1 MTLEN
6 DVINAF
12 AMVFVDCKYKK
23 LILFHEKFYSYN
35 FPILY
40 LTKSFEFCKNKLQS
54 MPNFFLLRPLPYS
67 LKNTLRLQ
75 HVGIHCNVLMY
86 C

>member
-12 AMVFVDCKYKK
+12 VMVFVDCKYKK
-23 LILFHEKFYSYN
+23 LILFHAKFYSYN

-40 LTKSFEFCKNKLQS
+40 LPKSFEFCKKYLIQ
-54 MPNFFLLRPLPYS
+54 
-67 LKNTLRLQ
+67 Q
-75 HVGIHCNVLMY
+75 
-86 C
+86 